1 MTNAANIPCADL
13 SVLQAALA
21 APFQPSEVEW
31 KPQTITGS
39 RALAVCYVDARAV
52 MARLDRV
59 VGLAGWQDDY
69 EVLTDGNVICRL
81 RLRLGGE
88 WITKADVGGESDQK
102 DEGDRRKASFSDAL
116 KRAAVK
122 WGVGR
127 YLYSLAG
134 VWCDYDPQKKRF
146 VSPPALPASA
156 LPARAAPAKPAA
168 NGHGT
173 GKLPPANGQDLA
185 DRLAAWEKTLVG
197 AGLCAPDDLIAHVKN
212 AGSVLGRKGEISSWD
227 APAAAAGWQAAAEF
241 DLTRRRRA
249 LNDARLAARR
259 EWSEVMAALKL
270 DRGTKSDALTRRQMD
285 EALRMLR
292 EEAPAPDRGGG

>member
-1 MTNAANIPCADL
+1 MTDPSEDL
-13 SVLQAALA
+13 GALQAALA
-21 APFQPSEVEW
+21 APFDPREVEW
-31 KPQTITGS
+31 KPQAVNGN
-39 RALAVCYVDARAV
+39 RALAIAYIDARAV

-81 RLRLGGE
+81 RLRLAGE

-146 VSPPALPASA
+146 VSTPALPASA
-156 LPARAAPAKPAA
+156 LPARAAPARPAA
-168 NGHGT
+168 GNGHKGPPTT
-173 GKLPPANGQDLA
+173 GADLA
-185 DRLAAWEKTLVG
+185 DRLAAWEKTLVTG
-197 AGLCAPDDLIAHVKN
+197 GMCAAGDLLSHVRN
-212 AGSVLGRKGEISSWD
+212 AGVSVGRGSDLVSWD

-241 DLTRRRRA
+241 DLTARRRG
-249 LNDARLAARR
+249 LNAARIDAKR
-259 EWSEVMAALKL
+259 EWPEVMAALKL
-270 DRGTKSDALTRRQMD
+270 DRGTRPEALNRRQMD
-285 EALRMLR
+285 DALRMLR
-292 EEAPAPDRGGG
+292 EEAPAAAGEGSARA

>member
-1 MTNAANIPCADL
+1 MNDPSEDL
-13 SVLQAALA
+13 GALQAALA
-21 APFQPSEVEW
+21 APFDPREVEW
-31 KPQTITGS
+31 KPQAVNGN
-39 RALAVCYVDARAV
+39 RALAIAYIDARAV

-146 VSPPALPASA
+146 VSTPTLPASA
-156 LPARAAPAKPAA
+156 LPSRGAPAKSAG
-168 NGHGT
+168 NGHKATPVT
-173 GKLPPANGQDLA
+173 GSELA
-185 DRLAAWEKTLVG
+185 DRLAAWEKTLVAG
-197 AGLCAPDDLIAHVKN
+197 GLCASGDLLSHVRN
-212 AGSVLGRKGEISSWD
+212 AGVSVGRGSDLSAWD
-227 APAAAAGWQAAAEF
+227 AAAAAAGWQAAAEF
-241 DLTRRRRA
+241 DRTRRRRA
-249 LNDARLAARR
+249 LNDARLAAKR
-259 EWSEVMAALKL
+259 EWPEVMAALKL

-292 EEAPAPDRGGG
+292 EETRPAAAGQGAARA

>member
-1 MTNAANIPCADL
+1 MNDPSEDL
-13 SVLQAALA
+13 GALQAALA
-21 APFQPSEVEW
+21 APFDPREVEW
-31 KPQTITGS
+31 KPQAVNGN
-39 RALAVCYVDARAV
+39 RALAIAYIDARAV

-69 EVLTDGNVICRL
+69 EVLGDGNVICRL

-146 VSPPALPASA
+146 VSTPALPASA
-156 LPARAAPAKPAA
+156 LPARGSPTKPAG
-168 NGHGT
+168 NGHGH
-173 GKLPPANGQDLA
+173 KAPPATGAELA
-185 DRLAAWEKTLVG
+185 DRLTAWEKTLVAG
-197 AGLCAPDDLIAHVKN
+197 GLCRAGDLLGHVKN
-212 AGSVLGRKGEISSWD
+212 AGSCVGRPEDVAGWD
-227 APAAAAGWQAAAEF
+227 SAGAAAGWQAAAEF
-241 DLTRRRRA
+241 DL
-249 LNDARLAARR
+249 AARR
-259 EWSEVMAALKL
+259 WAVNAARIAAKREWPEVMAALKL
-270 DRGTKSDALTRRQMD
+270 DRATKSDYLTRRQMD

-292 EEAPAPDRGGG
+292 EEAPAAAKEGAGRA